1 LAFFQLGA
9 DFYNDTDAPLIAW
22 GDIDGL
28 AAEHRPKVESG
39 ARLLPAWEARGEQ
52 PWLSLH
58 GEGRADSAR
67 VGQASRGLIVREW
80 RATLGGKKVSAPF
93 VAAVGSRGSKTHLG
107 AEIVPPP
114 SLKALEPGDS
124 VDLLIELLPI
134 PIAAG
139 RYYGPDDAFA
149 AALASDA
156 NTWKMVR
163 REAAGNRPVLRVTNG
178 TALTGWPLA
187 VSAGSAHDV
196 TFTLEGGL
204 GWIPLRVTGLA
215 GPDAGTLF
223 RATATGRELVA
234 QGDPA
239 RAFWQSDYD
248 AATRLWSVTYNLPAK
263 DGSTAYVV
271 VPQDPSVARRQRSA
285 QPALVP

>member
-67 VGQASRGLIVREW
+67 VGQASRDLIVLEW

-93 VAAVGSRGSKTHLG
+93 FAAVGSRGSKTRLG

-114 SLKALEPGDS
+114 SLTALEPGDS
-124 VDLLIELLPI
+124 VDLLIELLPF
-134 PIAAG
+134 PLAAE
-139 RYYGPDDAFA
+139 RYYGPDIAFA
-149 AALASDA
+149 AALATGGNS
-156 NTWKMVR
+156 WKMVQ
-163 REAAGNRPVLRVTNG
+163 REAAGNRPVLRVANG
-178 TALTGWPLA
+178 TAVMGWPLA
-187 VSAGSAHDV
+187 VSADSAHDV

-204 GWIPLRVTGLA
+204 GWIPIRVTGLA
-215 GPDAGTLF
+215 GPDEGTLF

-239 RAFWQSDYD
+239 RAFWQADHD
-248 AATRLWSVTYNLPAK
+248 EPTGHWSLTYNLPASVQ
-263 DGSTAYVV
+263 STTYVV
-271 VPQDPSVARRQRSA
+271 RQGIAAPFTSKPAR
-285 QPALVP
+285 